1 MGIVV
6 GHFFK
11 ENKVLNILV
20 ENTIEV
26 LNLVVD
32 KVVVL
37 VIVKNFEVV
46 KDVDSIVPNI
56 FEILILSIFI
66 KHLYYIQ
73 EIIPDYVVS
82 INHKETVEED
92 VPILDYFDDGLL
104 KKGN

>member
-1 MGIVV
+1 M

>member
-1 MGIVV
+1 M
-6 GHFFK
+6 
-11 ENKVLNILV
+11 
-20 ENTIEV
+20 
-26 LNLVVD
+26 
-32 KVVVL
+32 
-37 VIVKNFEVV
+37 
-46 KDVDSIVPNI
+46 DSIVPNI

-104 KKGN
+104 KKGNWEGVIIDSIKNYIGEDSENVVIVIKLIETIIENF